1 MKTFGV
7 GQHIRIPCIVQS
19 GMLPNEQLVTVE
31 TKGGSYSGFVPNDC
45 FWQNEN
51 RRDGCIPGLGLV
63 KNVRGNIYTIQL
75 LREWFISA
83 TMYFSVDWIQKK
95 REPVAVVRR
104 RYGATMILSHRD
116 LRKANSLRSAIG
128 RLSVP

>member
-51 RRDGCIPGLGLV
+51 RRDVCIPGLGLV

-75 LREWFISA
+75 LREWLFRQRCIS
-83 TMYFSVDWIQKK
+83 
-95 REPVAVVRR
+95 
-104 RYGATMILSHRD
+104 L
-116 LRKANSLRSAIG
+116 
-128 RLSVP
+128 